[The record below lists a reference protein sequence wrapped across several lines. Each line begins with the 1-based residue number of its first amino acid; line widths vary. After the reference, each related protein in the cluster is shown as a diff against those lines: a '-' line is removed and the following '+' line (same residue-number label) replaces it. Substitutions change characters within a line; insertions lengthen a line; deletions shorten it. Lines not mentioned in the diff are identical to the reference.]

1 MSKKPKLSDLVATKA
16 SETRTPSAPR
26 TENTSIPA
34 VDAVQRT
41 NTAIQK
47 TLKFKEIDPAKCR
60 PWAHHNRKQVWL
72 TPEACATLIESIRT
86 EGQQELGLVRE
97 VRDEPGIDYEIIF
110 GMRRWYA
117 TSQIPGAKFKA
128 RVTDADDQECAR
140 LMHIENEESENIS
153 QFEKAL
159 SFEELISAKVFQTQ
173 TELADSLRVKKP
185 YISKL
190 LRAARLFTY
199 PELKTLLEPH
209 TRDLSLQRAID
220 LVVLLEDPSTRERVV
235 DKAKTLPVGQGGNLA
250 HVLSELKKAAKQAA
264 GDRTSTAEETVHFRY
279 GRRNLLVTS
288 RRPNGKAT
296 LSVEPD
302 FQSRAGDQAEALLQE
317 AVRSLLTAGQ
327 GG

>member
-1 MSKKPKLSDLVATKA
+1 MSKKPKLSELVADK
-16 SETRTPSAPR
+16 TREPR
-26 TENTSIPA
+26 TEAPVKPPEPSIPA

-47 TLKFKEIDPAKCR
+47 TLKFKEIDPGKCR
-60 PWAHHNRKQVWL
+60 PWAHHNRKRVWL

-97 VRDEPGIDYEIIF
+97 VRGEEGIDYEIIF

-117 TSQIPGAKFKA
+117 VSQIEGAKFKA

-159 SFEELISAKVFQTQ
+159 SFDELISAGVFQTQ

-190 LRAARLFTY
+190 LRAARLF
-199 PELKTLLEPH
+199 EHDAFKVLLEPH
-209 TRDLSLQRAID
+209 TRELSLQKATD
-220 LVVLLEDPSTRERVV
+220 LVVMLEDENAQSKLLS
-235 DKAKTLPVGQGGNLA
+235 KAKQLSKGEGGSLPQI
-250 HVLSELKKAAKQAA
+250 LSELKKAATEQVKPEPQ
-264 GDRTSTAEETVHFRY
+264 ETVHFRY
-279 GRRNLLVTS
+279 GKRNLLVTT
-288 RRPNGKAT
+288 RKPNGKAI
-296 LSVEPD
+296 LSLEPD
-302 FQSRAGDQAEALLQE
+302 FQVRAGDKAEQLLTE
-317 AVRSLLTAGQ
+317 AVQSLLAAGE
-327 GG
+327 GS